1 MNDKEKAII
10 CGITVVIT
18 MIKLIVQHRGQVK
31 KRNVQSFEKC
41 ERFPENHKILGR
53 KAKVTF
59 AKELD
64 EATFQG
70 DEVFFD
76 VLNKMWLIL

>member
-1 MNDKEKAII
+1 MFLFVTVALEK
-10 CGITVVIT
+10 
-18 MIKLIVQHRGQVK
+18 K
-31 KRNVQSFEKC
+31 KIFLRDIQ
-41 ERFPENHKILGR
+41 KILGR